1 MEAENLDQAYDEARE
16 ALRKLV
22 ERVQNALR
30 RIKSHKPDRV
40 DEEKEEKEEKSLKR
54 DRVDEEKEEAEQA
67 PLPSQKKE
75 KKEQGPWL
83 CEGLFWKNEECP
95 KGPKSD
101 KKMGVIHK
109 NEGDKSG
116 KRHVVCGCC
125 HAIYKADH
133 KTTQA

>member
-1 MEAENLDQAYDEARE
+1 MDQAFEEARE
-16 ALRKLV
+16 ATRKLV
-22 ERVQNALR
+22 ELVQKAMR
-30 RIKSHKPDRV
+30 GI
-40 DEEKEEKEEKSLKR
+40 KR
-54 DRVDEEKEEAEQA
+54 DRVDEEEEPREAEKEEEAEQT
-67 PLPSQKKE
+67 PLPPPPQKKE

-133 KTTQA
+133 KTTTQA